1 MENLKDVRISDM
13 RKMFPRW
20 SHGTLY
26 NRLVSLKIKD
36 NAEFMSKNKTT
47 GIIQYNSSAVKLLED
62 VYLKEFTNNTE
73 ADRKELDNYILSF
86 LSSKDVLSVLGENRG
101 EQVVKNDNIDKKE
114 LSNGVNIEY
123 INKNYVSKEIYQEKV
138 SELNNTIKELKEE
151 LQKEKEEKKNSY
163 ISKEQHEEVIEAY
176 KKQVEI
182 LNNQVESDKQLLH
195 FKEQKDLY
203 IEQQKVIGDGSQKIS
218 WWRRL
223 FPKKENNTDN

>member
-26 NRLVSLKIKD
+26 NRLVSLNIKD
-36 NAEFMSKNKTT
+36 NGEFMSKNKTS
-47 GIIQYNSSAVKLLED
+47 GIIQYNSSAVRLLED

-86 LSSKDVLSVLGENRG
+86 LSSKDVSRIVGDSLRDQS
-101 EQVVKNDNIDKKE
+101 VKNDNVDNKE

-123 INKNYVSKEIYQEKV
+123 INKNYVSKEYYRETIN
-138 SELNNTIKELKEE
+138 ELNNIIAELKEE
-151 LQKEKEEKKNSY
+151 LQKEKDDKKNNY
-163 ISKEQHEEVIEAY
+163 ITKEQHNEV
-176 KKQVEI
+176 VEI
-182 LNNQVESDKQLLH
+182 IKEQLKNANEIVR

-203 IEQQKVIGDGSQKIS
+203 IEQRKTLGDGSEKMS

-223 FPKKENNTDN
+223 FTKKENNIEQ